1 MNDPIPML
9 VGMPVSAESLRKVGV
24 LKYVHSLGAV
34 PAPCDRCA
42 QPTWIGPRQRQL
54 KRTRPELKF
63 VCANCVAVEF
73 KVGCLARPEDFTV
86 QSCGGNSGSYF
97 MADGTAILPKPS
109 PAN

>member
-42 QPTWIGPRQRQL
+42 QPTWIGPRQREL
-54 KRTRPELKF
+54 KRTRPELEF
-63 VCANCVAVEF
+63 ICANCLGADF
-73 KVGCLARPEDFTV
+73 KASGITTQDEVVV